1 VCFVVVFGED
11 CADVLK
17 RMIKQGAPFL
27 IAAEECWLLAHA
39 HRYAPAQLQTNL
51 IQHSVPHSH
60 GIAAGGKS
68 VNDPSKARNRLTY
81 CSYVI
86 YTVIAVTNQR
96 KSWLLGPI
104 SAAADGALYQQIVDR
119 LKREV
124 SEGRLQPGTA
134 LPSFRQLA
142 EDLLV
147 SVITVKRAYE
157 ELEREG
163 IIFRRQGLGTFVA
176 EQGQDRSREAKLAAA
191 KELIRNGIREAT
203 EAGLKP
209 DEILEIASEMI
220 SKENQSYD
228 QRH

>member
-1 VCFVVVFGED
+1 
-11 CADVLK
+11 
-17 RMIKQGAPFL
+17 
-27 IAAEECWLLAHA
+27 
-39 HRYAPAQLQTNL
+39 
-51 IQHSVPHSH
+51 
-60 GIAAGGKS
+60 
-68 VNDPSKARNRLTY
+68 
-81 CSYVI
+81 
-86 YTVIAVTNQR
+86 VTNEG

-104 SAAADGALYQQIVDR
+104 SPAVDGTLYQQIVDR

-124 SEGRLQPGTA
+124 SAGRLQPGMP

-176 EQGQDRSREAKLAAA
+176 EQGRSRSREAKLAAA
-191 KELIRNGIREAT
+191 KELIRDGFREAA

-209 DEILEIASEMI
+209 AEILELAREIQQERKMT
-220 SKENQSYD
+220 
-228 QRH
+228 